1 MSIWFALVLIV
12 CCAILWDVGIVLQ
25 KLAVDEI
32 PQIKLNRS
40 LVSLLK
46 SRRWMGGLIASALGW
61 GFFVFALTFTPVSV
75 ARAIQGSGF
84 VVLAVFS
91 LLFLRH
97 RLTVREWIGVVLVT
111 AGIVALGIADST
123 QSSARIEL
131 SLGRLLPALAVCLVI
146 CAVALLLPRIRR
158 IGVPRVIAFSIFA
171 GTFLGLGDVSTKILT
186 EVLGRSGFGLGA
198 VGAAVAL
205 VIFYASG
212 FVVLSRA
219 YQHGRAVL
227 VTAVSDL
234 CSRLVAIL
242 VGIAALGEALAGDPR
257 LRLLALLG
265 YATIIVGAIFLSR
278 FSGSE
283 LAEGLH
289 KTPSI
294 AADAG
299 SEGLRHPDE
308 GKHAEGSKADAHR

>member
-1 MSIWFALVLIV
+1 MSIWIALALII

-46 SRRWMGGLIASALGW
+46 SRRWMGGLAASALGW

-84 VVLAVFS
+84 VILAVFS

-97 RLTVREWIGVVLVT
+97 RLMVREWIGVFLVT
-111 AGIVALGIADST
+111 AGIVALGIADSSP
-123 QSSARIEL
+123 SSVPIEL
-131 SLGRLLPALAVCLVI
+131 SPGRLLPALVVCLLV
-146 CAVALLLPRIRR
+146 CAVAILLPKIKR
-158 IGVPRVIAFSIFA
+158 IGMPRVIAFSIFA

-186 EVLGRSGFGLGA
+186 EVLRHGFSVGA
-198 VGAAVAL
+198 VVAAVAL
-205 VIFYASG
+205 VVFYVSG

-234 CSRLVAIL
+234 CSRLVAIF
-242 VGIAALGEALAGDPR
+242 VGIAALGEALAADPR
-257 LRLLALLG
+257 LRLLAALG
-265 YATIIVGAIFLSR
+265 YLTIIVGAVFLAR

-283 LAEGLH
+283 LAEGFH
-289 KTPSI
+289 KS
-294 AADAG
+294 ADSSAG
-299 SEGLRHPDE
+299 SESLDQT
-308 GKHAEGSKADAHR
+308 AERKGSS